1 MIVNGHERRPACTP
15 KPTCAYLNDD
25 DGPFVLNGQRG
36 SVLAFRTEATM
47 AGESILVVDDSPTI
61 LKLVEMTLAKAGF
74 RVSTADCGEAGILA
88 ASERPPDLLLLDYL
102 LPDLNGDDVCR
113 AISGNVIL
121 STLPVVVMS
130 AKGEE
135 AGACF
140 AHVGSVVDILPK
152 PFSPDALL
160 AVVNH
165 ALENHRRPANPV
177 PGESPDN
184 MDVAGL
190 LPKAEPEKPAG
201 LAIGLDGAALVADL
215 AVVSIADVLLL
226 LQDRQ
231 HSGALRLQ
239 GKDASIEIWVNRG
252 RIDFAGARGVA
263 DEFLLGHF
271 LVRGGLVERAKLDQ
285 VLDDRRAVPGAG
297 LLGADLCRRG
307 LITEVGLRRAMAQ
320 QTTALVF
327 EGLRWGK
334 GTFSFHPT
342 VEPSP
347 AAREASL
354 GLPIDGLIMQGL
366 RRVDEWRVIGHE
378 IDNFDMVFVRNED
391 KIASFDEQR
400 LLREEAAVLEIVNG
414 KNTVRDLVRL
424 SKLGSYD
431 VTQALFRLLRC
442 KFIRR
447 RVAPMVG

>member
-1 MIVNGHERRPACTP
+1 MP
-15 KPTCAYLNDD
+15 D
-25 DGPFVLNGQRG
+25 
-36 SVLAFRTEATM
+36 
-47 AGESILVVDDSPTI
+47 ESILVVDDSPTI

-74 RVSTADCGEAGILA
+74 HVSTADCGEVGILA
-88 ASERPPDLLLLDYL
+88 ASEKPPDLLLLDYL

-113 AISGNVIL
+113 AISGNVAL
-121 STLPVVVMS
+121 ATVPVVVMS

-140 AHVGSVVDILPK
+140 SSLGSVVDILPK

-160 AVVNH
+160 AVVHH
-165 ALENHRRPANPV
+165 ALEKRQRQPSPV
-177 PGESPDN
+177 SGPDN
-184 MDVAGL
+184 LDVVGL
-190 LPKAEPEKPAG
+190 LPKAEEEKPAG
-201 LAIGLDGAALVADL
+201 LPIGPEGAALLGDL

-231 HSGALRLQ
+231 HSGTLCLR
-239 GKDASIEIWVNRG
+239 GKDASIEICVNKG
-252 RIDFAGARGVA
+252 RIDFAGAQGVA

-271 LVRGGLVERAKLDQ
+271 LVRGGQIERAKLDD
-285 VLDDRRAVPGAG
+285 VLEERRAAPGGG

-334 GTFSFHPT
+334 GTFSFHPAA
-342 VEPSP
+342 ESSP

-366 RRVDEWRVIGHE
+366 RRVDEWRVIGQE
-378 IDNFDMVFVRNED
+378 IDNFDMVFVRNEN
-391 KIASFDEQR
+391 KIASFDEHR
-400 LLREEAAVLEIVNG
+400 LLREEVAMLEIVNG
-414 KNTVRDLVRL
+414 KNTVRDIIRL
-424 SKLGSYD
+424 SKMGSYD
-431 VTQALFRLLRC
+431 VTQVLFRLLRC
-442 KFIRR
+442 RFIRR

>member
-1 MIVNGHERRPACTP
+1 
-15 KPTCAYLNDD
+15 
-25 DGPFVLNGQRG
+25 
-36 SVLAFRTEATM
+36 M
-47 AGESILVVDDSPTI
+47 ADESILVVDDSPTI
-61 LKLVEMTLAKAGF
+61 LKLVEITLTRAGF
-74 RVSTADCGEAGILA
+74 RVSTADCGEAGIVA
-88 ASERPPDLLLLDYL
+88 ATEQPPDLLLLDYL

-113 AISGNVIL
+113 AISGNVVL
-121 STLPVVVMS
+121 ATVPVVVMS

-140 AHVGSVVDILPK
+140 SSLSSVVNILPK

-165 ALENHRRPANPV
+165 ALEDHRRQPT
-177 PGESPDN
+177 PGAPSDTL
-184 MDVAGL
+184 DVAEL
-190 LPKAEPEKPAG
+190 LPKAEAEKPAG
-201 LAIGLDGAALVADL
+201 LPIGPDGAALVADL

-239 GKDASIEIWVNRG
+239 GKDASIEIWVNKG

-271 LVRGGLVERAKLDQ
+271 LVRGGQIERAKLDE
-285 VLDDRRAVPGAG
+285 VLQARCAVPAG

-334 GTFSFHPT
+334 GSFSFHPT

-347 AAREASL
+347 VAREAML

-366 RRVDEWRVIGHE
+366 RRVDEWRVIGQE

-414 KNTVRDLVRL
+414 KNTVRDIIRL
-424 SKLGSYD
+424 SKMGSYD
-431 VTQALFRLLRC
+431 VTQVLFRLLRC

>member
-1 MIVNGHERRPACTP
+1 MPDEN
-15 KPTCAYLNDD
+15 
-25 DGPFVLNGQRG
+25 
-36 SVLAFRTEATM
+36 
-47 AGESILVVDDSPTI
+47 ILVVDDSPTI
-61 LKLVEMTLAKAGF
+61 LKLVEITLAKAGF
-74 RVSTADCGEAGILA
+74 RVSTADCGEVGILA
-88 ASERPPDLLLLDYL
+88 ATEHPPDLLLLDYL

-113 AISGNVIL
+113 AISGNVAL
-121 STLPVVVMS
+121 ATVPVVVMS

-140 AHVGSVVDILPK
+140 SNLGSVVDFLPK

-160 AVVNH
+160 AVVHH
-165 ALENHRRPANPV
+165 ALEKRKHPPTPV
-177 PGESPDN
+177 SGEASDN
-184 MDVAGL
+184 LDVVGL
-190 LPKAEPEKPAG
+190 LPKAEEGKPAS
-201 LAIGLDGAALVADL
+201 IGPDGAALVGDL

-231 HSGALRLQ
+231 HSGTLRLL
-239 GKDASIEIWVNRG
+239 GKDASIEICVNKG

-271 LVRGGLVERAKLDQ
+271 LVRGGQLERAKLDE
-285 VLDDRRAVPGAG
+285 VLEERRAAPGGG

-307 LITEVGLRRAMAQ
+307 LITEFGLRRAMAQ

-334 GTFSFHPT
+334 GSFSFHPSA
-342 VEPSP
+342 EPPP
-347 AAREASL
+347 AAREVAL

-366 RRVDEWRVIGHE
+366 RRVDEWRVIGQE
-378 IDNFDMVFVRNED
+378 IENFDMVFVRNED
-391 KIASFDEQR
+391 TIASFDDHR

-414 KNTVRDLVRL
+414 KNTVRDIIHL
-424 SKLGSYD
+424 SKMGSYD
-431 VTQALFRLLRC
+431 VTQVLFRLLRC

>member
-1 MIVNGHERRPACTP
+1 MPDEN
-15 KPTCAYLNDD
+15 
-25 DGPFVLNGQRG
+25 
-36 SVLAFRTEATM
+36 
-47 AGESILVVDDSPTI
+47 ILVVDDSPTI
-61 LKLVEMTLAKAGF
+61 LKLVEITLAKAGF
-74 RVSTADCGEAGILA
+74 RVSTADCGEVGILA
-88 ASERPPDLLLLDYL
+88 ATEHPPDLLLLDYL

-113 AISGNVIL
+113 AISGNVAL
-121 STLPVVVMS
+121 ATVPVVVMS

-140 AHVGSVVDILPK
+140 SSLGSVVDVLPK

-160 AVVNH
+160 AVVHH
-165 ALENHRRPANPV
+165 ALEKRQRQPAPV
-177 PGESPDN
+177 SGEQPDN
-184 MDVAGL
+184 LDVVGL
-190 LPKAEPEKPAG
+190 LPKAEEEKPAG
-201 LAIGLDGAALVADL
+201 LAVGPEGAALVGDL

-231 HSGALRLQ
+231 HSGSLRLL
-239 GKDASIEIWVNRG
+239 GKDASIEICVNKG

-271 LVRGGLVERAKLDQ
+271 LVRSGQIERAKLDE
-285 VLDDRRAVPGAG
+285 VLEERRAVPGGG
-297 LLGADLCRRG
+297 LLGGDLCRRG

-334 GTFSFHPT
+334 GSFSFHPT

-366 RRVDEWRVIGHE
+366 RRVDEWRVIGQE
-378 IDNFDMVFVRNED
+378 IENFNMVFVRNED
-391 KIASFDEQR
+391 KIASFDDHR
-400 LLREEAAVLEIVNG
+400 LLREEAAMLEIVNG
-414 KNTVRDLVRL
+414 KNTVRDIIRL
-424 SKLGSYD
+424 SKMGSYD
-431 VTQALFRLLRC
+431 VTQVLFRLLRC

>member
-1 MIVNGHERRPACTP
+1 M
-15 KPTCAYLNDD
+15 
-25 DGPFVLNGQRG
+25 Q
-36 SVLAFRTEATM
+36 
-47 AGESILVVDDSPTI
+47 GESILVVDDSPTI
-61 LKLVEMTLAKAGF
+61 LKLVELTLAKAGF
-74 RVSTADCGEAGILA
+74 RVSTADCGEHGIMA
-88 ASERPPDLLLLDYL
+88 ATEQPPDLLLLDYL

-113 AISGNVIL
+113 AISGNVAL
-121 STLPVVVMS
+121 ASVPVVVMS

-135 AGACF
+135 AGTCF
-140 AHVGSVVDILPK
+140 SNLASVVDILPK

-165 ALENHRRPANPV
+165 ALEKRV
-177 PGESPDN
+177 PKPELVAQEASDHL
-184 MDVAGL
+184 DVSGL
-190 LPKAEPEKPAG
+190 LPRPQEDKRAG
-201 LAIGLDGAALVADL
+201 LPLGLDGAALLGDL

-231 HSGALRLQ
+231 LSGALHLVGRE
-239 GKDASIEIWVNRG
+239 ASIEIYVNKG

-271 LVRGGLVERAKLDQ
+271 LVRGGQIERAKLDE
-285 VLDDRRAVPGAG
+285 VLAERNATPGGG

-307 LITEVGLRRAMAQ
+307 LISEAGLRKAMAQ

-327 EGLRWGK
+327 EGLRWGE
-334 GTFSFHPT
+334 GHFSFHPT
-342 VEPSP
+342 AEPSP
-347 AAREASL
+347 AAREATL

-366 RRVDEWRVIGHE
+366 RRVDEWRVIGQE

-391 KIASFDEQR
+391 KIASFDDQR
-400 LLREEAAVLEIVNG
+400 LLREEAAMLELVNG
-414 KNTVRDLVRL
+414 KNTVRDLIRL
-424 SKLGSYD
+424 SKMGSYD
-431 VTQALFRLLRC
+431 VTQVLFRLLRC

>member
-1 MIVNGHERRPACTP
+1 MQ
-15 KPTCAYLNDD
+15 D
-25 DGPFVLNGQRG
+25 
-36 SVLAFRTEATM
+36 
-47 AGESILVVDDSPTI
+47 ESILVVDDSPTI

-74 RVSTADCGEAGILA
+74 RVSTADCGELGILA
-88 ASERPPDLLLLDYL
+88 ATEQPPDLLLLDYL

-113 AISGNVIL
+113 AISGNVAL
-121 STLPVVVMS
+121 ANVPVVVMS

-135 AGACF
+135 AGTCF
-140 AHVGSVVDILPK
+140 SNLASIVDILPK

-165 ALENHRRPANPV
+165 ALDQRRRQPAPV
-177 PGESPDN
+177 AGEAPDN
-184 MDVAGL
+184 LDVIGL
-190 LPKAEPEKPAG
+190 LPKPKEDKPAG
-201 LAIGLDGAALVADL
+201 LPIGPGGAALLGDL

-231 HSGALRLQ
+231 HSGALHLV
-239 GKDASIEIWVNRG
+239 GSEASIDICVNKG
-252 RIDFAGARGVA
+252 RIDFAGAQGVA

-271 LVRGGLVERAKLDQ
+271 LVRSGQIERAKLDE
-285 VLDDRRAVPGAG
+285 VLAERRAAPAG

-307 LITEVGLRRAMAQ
+307 LITEAGLKRAMAQ

-327 EGLRWGK
+327 EGLRWGE
-334 GTFSFHPT
+334 GQFSFHPAAD
-342 VEPSP
+342 PSA
-347 AAREASL
+347 AAREAAL

-366 RRVDEWRVIGHE
+366 RRVDEWRVIGQE

-391 KIASFDEQR
+391 KIASFDDHR
-400 LLREEAAVLEIVNG
+400 LLREEAALLELVNG
-414 KNTVRDLVRL
+414 KNTVRDLIRL
-424 SKLGSYD
+424 SRMGSYD
-431 VTQALFRLLRC
+431 VTQVLFRLLRC